1 MSGYPAIST
10 SHTTILPLG
19 TWSVAT
25 GSHSVSLMSFGF
37 LSSRDSKYSK
47 SLTLLTLPHN
57 AVLNADVGAAIAHRQ
72 RHLAHLAAA
81 AALVEVQVF
90 PQRVDVHQRRE
101 KVPR

>member
-37 LSSRDSKYSK
+37 LLFSRDSKYSK

-72 RHLAHLAAA
+72 RHLEHLAAA

-90 PQRVDVHQRRE
+90 PQRVDVDQRRE
-101 KVPR
+101 K